1 MRDGAVRRL
10 HLSSRR
16 CADTRLHHADLR
28 GRRQEDHDHRSDRF
42 RPRRQASAGGM
53 AGPCRAAIRLLPVRT
68 DHGRHGPA
76 QAETTSHRRR
86 HRRRDERK
94 HLPLRHLHA
103 DPSGHQA
110 GRTDERSR
118 VMSTV
123 QTDLEVFNISRRAL
137 LGLIPAAGLVLAVAF
152 PQEVLAA
159 DDPKYGV
166 DSMPHGWVDDPLVFV
181 AIGTDG
187 TVTITCHRQEMGQGV
202 RTSLPMVVADELDA
216 DWSRVRVRQ
225 AQGDEARFG
234 NQDTDGSRSMRHFFA
249 PMRHCGAAARTML
262 VQAAAALWGVPVT
275 EVAASHHEVVHR
287 ATNRKLG
294 YGALAIAAS
303 RLPVPARDTLRL
315 KAPAQFRYIGRGN
328 VKIVDGPDIV
338 AGRGMYG
345 IDTRLDG
352 LLYAVVARPAV
363 YGGKVV
369 SHDASAALKVPGVV
383 RVVEIAGT
391 PPPSEFQPLG
401 GIAVIA
407 TNTLAA
413 IQGRNALK
421 IQWDDGSNASYD
433 STTYKAALESAARNP
448 GKVVRDDGNAA
459 AAMASAARRVQAE
472 YYIPH
477 LAQAPMEPPAATA
490 RIVDG
495 RCEVWTATQAPQATR
510 DRVSK
515 RLGLPFDHVTVNVTL
530 LGGGFGRKSK
540 PDYVV
545 EAALLSRAM
554 DGAPVK
560 VTWTR
565 EDDVQHGYYHTVS
578 VERLEAGL
586 DAAGKP
592 VAWLHRSV
600 APSIASIFGPDSQHE
615 APFER
620 GMGLANVPFLIPNL
634 RVENPAAQA
643 HTRIGWY
650 RSVSNI
656 PHAFAIQSFVAE
668 LAAAAGR
675 DPKDY
680 LLELLGPA
688 RRIDPR
694 TISDS
699 WNYSESPVLYP
710 LDTGRLR
717 RVIETAA
724 QQAGWGRTLPAG
736 QGLGIAAHYSFV
748 TYVAAVVQVAVNEKG
763 EVAIPR
769 IDLVMDS
776 GAQVNPDRV
785 RSQIEG
791 ACVMGAGNA
800 LVSEIS
806 FKAGRVEQSNFHDYQ
821 VARINV
827 APRDIRV
834 HLVAS
839 DFDVPLGG
847 VGEPGVPPIAPALC
861 NAIFAATGKRI
872 RRLPIRDQL
881 AANGT

>member
-1 MRDGAVRRL
+1 MIQNV
-10 HLSSRR
+10 
-16 CADTRLHHADLR
+16 
-28 GRRQEDHDHRSDRF
+28 
-42 RPRRQASAGGM
+42 
-53 AGPCRAAIRLLPVRT
+53 
-68 DHGRHGPA
+68 
-76 QAETTSHRRR
+76 
-86 HRRRDERK
+86 
-94 HLPLRHLHA
+94 
-103 DPSGHQA
+103 
-110 GRTDERSR
+110 
-118 VMSTV
+118 
-123 QTDLEVFNISRRAL
+123 SRRAF
-137 LGLIPAAGLVLAVAF
+137 LGAMGAAGLILVVGCERRAS
-152 PQEVLAA
+152 AA
-159 DDPKYGV
+159 GEPKYGA
-166 DSMPHGWVDDPLVFV
+166 DSMPHGWVDNPLAFV
-181 AIGTDG
+181 AIGADG
-187 TVTITCHRQEMGQGV
+187 TVTITCHRSEMGQGV
-202 RTSLPMVVADELDA
+202 RTSLPMVLADELEA
-216 DWSRVRVRQ
+216 DWRRVRVRQ
-225 AQGDEARFG
+225 ATGDEERFG

-249 PMRHCGAAARTML
+249 PMRRCGAAARNML
-262 VQAAAALWGVPVT
+262 EQAAAASWGVPLG
-275 EVAASHHEVVHR
+275 EVEAVNHEVIHR
-287 ATNRKLG
+287 PTKRRIG
-294 YGALAIAAS
+294 YGELAAAAS
-303 RLPVPARDTLRL
+303 RLPVPARDALRL
-315 KAPAQFRYIGRGN
+315 KNPSQFRYIGKGE
-328 VKIVDGPDIV
+328 IGLVDGPDIV
-338 AGRGMYG
+338 TGRAQYG
-345 IDTRLDG
+345 IDPVLEG
-352 LLYAVVARPAV
+352 MMFAVVARPPV
-363 YGGKVV
+363 YGGKVA
-369 SHDASAALKVPGVV
+369 SYDAAAALKVPGVV
-383 RVVEIAGT
+383 QVVEIPGT

-407 TNTLAA
+407 RNTWAA
-413 IQGRNALK
+413 IQGRQALK
-421 IQWDDGSNASYD
+421 ITWQDGPNAAYD
-433 STTYKAALESAARNP
+433 STAYRATLEQAARAP
-448 GKVVRDDGNAA
+448 GEVVRNQGDVA
-459 AAMASAARRVQAE
+459 AAMSSAARRVEAE

-477 LAQAPMEPPAATA
+477 MAQAPMEPPAATA

-515 RLGLPFDHVTVNVTL
+515 RLGLPFDRVTVNVTL

-554 DGAPVK
+554 NGAPVK

-699 WNYSESPVLYP
+699 WNYTESPVLYP

-724 QQAGWGRTLPAG
+724 QQAGWGRKLPAG

-748 TYVAAVVQVAVNEKG
+748 TYVAAVVEVVVNGKG
-763 EVAIPR
+763 EIAIPR
-769 IDLVMDS
+769 IDVALDC
-776 GAQVNPDRV
+776 GPQVNPDRV

-800 LVSEIS
+800 LVSEIT

-834 HLVAS
+834 HLIAS
-839 DFDVPLGG
+839 SFDAPLGG

-881 AANGT
+881 AASSGSGA